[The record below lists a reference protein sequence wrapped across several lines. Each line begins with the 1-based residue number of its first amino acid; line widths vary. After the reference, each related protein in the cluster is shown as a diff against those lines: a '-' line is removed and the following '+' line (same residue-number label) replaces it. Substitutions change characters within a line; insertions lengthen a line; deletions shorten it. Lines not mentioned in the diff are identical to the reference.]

1 MKDTG
6 LFCAER
12 FHLKPVRSE
21 KEGKFCFEIVSE
33 EVSMTRS
40 VRRKLEISV
49 KQKGED
55 LDYEGSVEEHKVYRF
70 QVEAV
75 PATVT
80 VEVKYD
86 GSHVRGSPYTQPHV
100 EEKAEDL
107 MKDLSVEMDDNS
119 DSVGNTS
126 PGPSL
131 VSDRF
136 ISTSSN
142 LQTTG
147 QRKDPGSNR
156 SVDVS
161 GRGAWRQQ
169 MIIKSVSGGGS
180 IDGAQGLCVLR
191 SGSIVVADKKD
202 QVLMFDS
209 DGKFVKKVLGEQ
221 GRGFN
226 RPGDMTRLH
235 NGDFVLKD
243 KTGIQKFNG
252 RGIFLSRLWTNRGGW
267 QCYGL
272 AEDEKQ
278 ILWFIDVNER
288 NREARLKRVD
298 LKTGL
303 KLRSEV
309 SLTEVIGKSPLSK
322 CRFLTFAGSKLYIT
336 DLGLDHVYV
345 LDPEKVEEVERF
357 GGPGTGEGQFS
368 DPAGVGVDQA
378 GNILVAD
385 SRNHRI
391 CLLDMNGN
399 WLEKV
404 PLSPAVRRPSAVL
417 LDKEDLYCLN
427 LHGSNALVKYKYVD
441 L

>member
-49 KQKGED
+49 KQKGDEME
-55 LDYEGSVEEHKVYRF
+55 YEGSVQEHKVYRF

-86 GSHVRGSPYTQPHV
+86 GSHVRGSPYCQPHV

-107 MKDLSVEMDDNS
+107 MKDLSVEMD
-119 DSVGNTS
+119 GNHS

-142 LQTTG
+142 LQTTD

-161 GRGAWRQQ
+161 GRGVWKQQ
-169 MIIKSVSGGGS
+169 MIIKSVSGGGR
-180 IDGAQGLCVLR
+180 IDGAQGVCVLR
-191 SGSIVVADKKD
+191 SGNIVVADRKD

-209 DGKFVKKVLGEQ
+209 DGKFVKNVLGEQ
-221 GRGFN
+221 GRGFTH
-226 RPGDMTRLH
+226 PGDMTRLH

-243 KTGIQKFNG
+243 KTGIQKFNSS
-252 RGIFLSRLWTNRGGW
+252 GIFLSRLWTNSRGW

-278 ILWFIDVNER
+278 ILWFIDVNDR
-288 NREARLKRVD
+288 NREAHLKRLD
-298 LKTGL
+298 RTG
-303 KLRSEV
+303 KLRSAV

-345 LDPEKVEEVERF
+345 LDPQKVEEVERF

-391 CLLDMNGN
+391 CLLDKNGN
-399 WLEKV
+399 WLGKV
-404 PLSPAVRRPSAVL
+404 PLSPPVRRPSAVL
-417 LDKEDLYCLN
+417 LDNKDLYCLN